1 MEDCKRNNNDRR
13 DSDRRVK
20 NIVVSMDRRQSSR
33 RTGVDRRE
41 LAKK

>member
-33 RTGVDRRE
+33 RAGVDRRE